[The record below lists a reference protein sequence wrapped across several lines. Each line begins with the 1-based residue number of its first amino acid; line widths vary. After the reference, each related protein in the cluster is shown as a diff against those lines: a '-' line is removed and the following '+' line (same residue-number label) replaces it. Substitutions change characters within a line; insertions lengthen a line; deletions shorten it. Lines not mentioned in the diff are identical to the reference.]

1 MASEPTLSS
10 LAALAETTAAVD
22 DEGFSVD
29 PSSSRGA
36 PKTKEQL
43 RRHYI
48 RALHKVIDESDIV
61 ILVLDARDPEGCRSR
76 LVEEEVRRRESEGKK
91 LVFVLNKI
99 GAFTF
104 YFPIESDHPRNMR
117 YTPLSPVHLSLH
129 FRWSHSQWN
138 ALELAAYLDMYS
150 ARLAESLY
158 ADRCGCRDGPPRS
171 LTANPIS
178 VCARLMLC
186 PFHRSHPPRER
197 PSLAAIPSTFHPYTS
212 IQVREPEPTH
222 KPVLIYRPW
231 PDASAEGIQ
240 AQRAEHHCRRRRVP
254 QRRKEQSH

>member
-10 LAALAETTAAVD
+10 LAALAETSAAVD
-22 DEGFSVD
+22 DEGFSAD

-99 GAFTF
+99 GAFPF
-104 YFPIESDHPRNMR
+104 YFPIASIIQEICDI
-117 YTPLSPVHLSLH
+117 HLFYRTLVTEILVVV
-129 FRWSHSQWN
+129 R
-138 ALELAAYLDMYS
+138 AM
-150 ARLAESLY
+150 
-158 ADRCGCRDGPPRS
+158 GC
-171 LTANPIS
+171 
-178 VCARLMLC
+178 
-186 PFHRSHPPRER
+186 
-197 PSLAAIPSTFHPYTS
+197 
-212 IQVREPEPTH
+212 
-222 KPVLIYRPW
+222 
-231 PDASAEGIQ
+231 IQ
-240 AQRAEHHCRRRRVP
+240 AGRM
-254 QRRKEQSH
+254 SG